1 MADSHSHPCP
11 EGLEQPLKGWLPFK
25 LTSSAIKLLAE
36 QDFACRIQRYHDP
49 EAVGVFPSV
58 I

>member
-11 EGLEQPLKGWLPFK
+11 ESLEQPLKGWLPFK

-36 QDFACRIQRYHDP
+36 QDLRAGSSDTMTLK
-49 EAVGVFPSV
+49 PSGYSPA
-58 I
+58 